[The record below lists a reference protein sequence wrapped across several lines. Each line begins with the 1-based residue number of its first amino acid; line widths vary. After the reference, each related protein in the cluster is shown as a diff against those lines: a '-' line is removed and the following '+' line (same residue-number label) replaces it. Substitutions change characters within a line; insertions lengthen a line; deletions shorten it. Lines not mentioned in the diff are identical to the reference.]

1 MSDWGRRAVA
11 MLAAVTLA
19 GVAMGQESC
28 AESARELEKSAD
40 ELDKSADDLEKSQ
53 RELEDLSGDNDSRYR
68 SKMKQVEIGMSKG
81 EVRDIMG
88 SKPRDTQV
96 MESEYGKNETWYYGS
111 YQLSFDNGKL
121 TSKNRY

>member
-1 MSDWGRRAVA
+1 MHGWRRRSVVA
-11 MLAAVTLA
+11 LSALALA
-19 GVAMGQESC
+19 GVTMGQDSC

-40 ELDKSADDLEKSQ
+40 ELDQSAKDLEESG
-53 RELEDLSGDNDSRYR
+53 RELDDMSGENDSRYR
-68 SKMKQVEIGMSKG
+68 SKMRRVEIGMSKG

-111 YQLSFDNGKL
+111 
-121 TSKNRY
+121 KNRY